1 MPIDAPAFS
10 LWVQPV
16 IPVEGLAVASTET
29 TELAAGDV
37 DSATVT
43 SQTYATLSTWTI
55 TAAKV
60 GELKEIL
67 VISSNYAK
75 TLLQVTIAGVVYV
88 TGWAPQA
95 AMPLIFEDL
104 KLAAAVVVLVE
115 VKSSDGTSITVDCVI
130 VGKEIG

>member
-1 MPIDAPAFS
+1 M
-10 LWVQPV
+10 
-16 IPVEGLAVASTET
+16 
-29 TELAAGDV
+29 
-37 DSATVT
+37 
-43 SQTYATLSTWTI
+43 
-55 TAAKV
+55 
-60 GELKEIL
+60 
-67 VISSNYAK
+67 ISSNYSK

-104 KLAAAVVVLVE
+104 KLAAAAVVLVE